1 MWRRLFE
8 AISSLTIYFV
18 ITAIFT
24 SSVSAQEMKIPN
36 QLEHELCPAS
46 YDGILCEAE
55 QKPHSFELYLFEKEI
70 LKKEHEIVKAKKTE
84 QKNKPVQYQTYVA
97 RVPQPQQD
105 SLALNSDVIFDLV
118 NQYRSKLQI
127 ALFEKDQGLCSLALE
142 RSKELYNEI
151 FVTGAMHSGL
161 YNRNLPYWITE
172 NMIHLGSEQGAL
184 NWWLNSTV
192 HRNSIQ
198 GNYKYSC
205 VACEGKSCSQLFT
218 NYNPKQQS

>member
-1 MWRRLFE
+1 MQ
-8 AISSLTIYFV
+8 AVSSLTTYFV
-18 ITAIFT
+18 ITAIFA
-24 SSVSAQEMKIPN
+24 SSVSAQELKIPQ
-36 QLEHELCPAS
+36 QLEHELCPES
-46 YDGILCEAE
+46 YTGILCETE
-55 QKPHSFELYLFEKEI
+55 QKSQNFELYLWEKEI
-70 LKKEHEIVKAKKTE
+70 LKKEKELVQAKKVQ
-84 QKNKPVQYQTYVA
+84 QKNKIVHQQTFSAPVSF
-97 RVPQPQQD
+97 QPQQNSA
-105 SLALNSDVIFDLV
+105 SLSPEVIFDLV

-127 ALFEKDQGLCSLALE
+127 ALFEKDQGLCSLAVE

-172 NMIHLGSEQGAL
+172 NMIHLNTEQGAL

-205 VACEGKSCSQLFT
+205 VACEGKSCAQLFT
-218 NYNPKQQS
+218 NYTPKQQS